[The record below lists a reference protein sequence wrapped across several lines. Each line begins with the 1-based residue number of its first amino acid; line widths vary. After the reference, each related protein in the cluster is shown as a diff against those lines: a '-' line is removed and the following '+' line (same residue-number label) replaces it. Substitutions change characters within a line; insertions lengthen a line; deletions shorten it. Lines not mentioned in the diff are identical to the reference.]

1 MSQTQLFCYE
11 ATVNETLISSTI
23 ETSSIVEALRL
34 VNNLHQDAE
43 QITVTKIQENHAKLH
58 AVTG

>member
-23 ETSSIVEALRL
+23 ESSSIVEALRL

-43 QITVTKIQENHAKLH
+43 QITVAKIQENHAELH
-58 AVTG
+58 AVTD